1 MNVMFR
7 HIFCDNISIYDET
20 IALNYDKI
28 SLFVVY
34 PIDIIVWMMYACN
47 GIKYHTFD
55 MAVFGCPVRN
65 AAGRGN
71 IRWLNYGDN

>member
-1 MNVMFR
+1 MIFR
-7 HIFCDNISIYDET
+7 YIFFNNISIYYEY

-55 MAVFGCPVRN
+55 MTVFGCPEVERPG
-65 AAGRGN
+65 AG
-71 IRWLNYGDN
+71 I